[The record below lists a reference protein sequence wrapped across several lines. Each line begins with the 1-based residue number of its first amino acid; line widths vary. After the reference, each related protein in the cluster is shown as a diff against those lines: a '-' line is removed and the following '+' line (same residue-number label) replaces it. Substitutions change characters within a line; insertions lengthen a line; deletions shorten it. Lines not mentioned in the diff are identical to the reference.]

1 MHFYGRVSI
10 FRVLWPPQRSRP
22 ATATNGLTGSLIAS
36 RRVPAVA
43 QRDTRRRLLHG
54 AGSGDG
60 IAATI
65 CVEHDFPLLIYTLH
79 SRLHNKILNP
89 YQIQVLGR
97 PRLPSRCHADGHHS
111 SSCGCARWQL
121 YGPGTV
127 LLLRRCGHSII
138 IRQSNSPGTSN
149 GRQQDRQ
156 SRGSTEPGYNYY
168 YCSSPCPASRSVTD
182 PIERSGRSREA
193 GRQQC
198 GKGAITYCPCPR
210 SPCMLVLFYLPPLNV
225 NTLLFYFCAT

>member
-43 QRDTRRRLLHG
+43 QRDTRRLLHG
-54 AGSGDG
+54 GGGSGDG

-65 CVEHDFPLLIYTLH
+65 CVKHDFPLLIYTLH

-97 PRLPSRCHADGHHS
+97 PRPPSRRGHDDGHHS
-111 SSCGCARWQL
+111 SSCGCARWQPGIL
-121 YGPGTV
+121 AVAIQSSSVNQTPLGPQMGD
-127 LLLRRCGHSII
+127 SKI
-138 IRQSNSPGTSN
+138 
-149 GRQQDRQ
+149 D
-156 SRGSTEPGYNYY
+156 SRGI
-168 YCSSPCPASRSVTD
+168 D
-182 PIERSGRSREA
+182 
-193 GRQQC
+193 
-198 GKGAITYCPCPR
+198 
-210 SPCMLVLFYLPPLNV
+210 
-225 NTLLFYFCAT
+225 